1 MSSHNKNGEK
11 ETLLSFVEDTAITVT
26 APLLLQKLGT

>member
-11 ETLLSFVEDTAITVT
+11 ETLLSLVEDTVITVT